1 MQLKTLL
8 SKTDIA
14 KYCKNAQERLD
25 FNSTNLIDD
34 IFEKIQKNHHIALIF
49 DENKQEIIGT
59 IVCKIEHDFFCYKTC
74 EILDFYISSQH
85 NEMEIMQLLNDWLK
99 EICRQFLCKKI
110 VFESLTKSKS
120 EHKLFLAE
128 KFILE
133 KFKFIKEI

>member
-1 MQLKTLL
+1 MQLKTSL
-8 SKTDIA
+8 SKIDIA

-34 IFEKIQKNHHIALIF
+34 IFEKIQKNYHIAIIF
-49 DENKQEIIGT
+49 DENNQEIIGT

-110 VFESLTKSKS
+110 IL
-120 EHKLFLAE
+120 LF
-128 KFILE
+128 KILSASPPPN
-133 KFKFIKEI
+133 

>member
-8 SKTDIA
+8 SKIDVA
-14 KYCKNAQERLD
+14 KYCKNAQERRD

-34 IFEKIQKNHHIALIF
+34 IFEKIQKNHHIAIIF
-49 DENKQEIIGT
+49 DEKNQEIIGA
-59 IVCKIEHDFFCYKTC
+59 IAGKIEHDFFCYKTC

-99 EICRQFLCKKI
+99 DICHQFLCQKI
-110 VFESLTKSKS
+110 IFESLTKSKS
-120 EHKLFLAE
+120 EHKLFLSE